1 MSDYKNKQLIFFK
14 DNKRNLFFSVL
25 AGILVSVSRLSI
37 AWILQNVIDFISK
50 KNTYSLIQL
59 IIITIITFIVLGIA
73 LVLDCLFSPQFSTNA
88 IKRYKDYIFSKIMNK
103 SSDSFFEEDTAT
115 YLSLISNDID
125 KIKRDYLD
133 QVEAFVEILLTLI
146 GAVVIMIA
154 SSPILAVI
162 SLLIS
167 LIPLFVSIRIGK
179 TISEKEKILSYRNA
193 DYISF
198 VKDALAGFS
207 VIKSFRAEKKV
218 IDNHM
223 EYNNNQIYSLK
234 KREQAIAAVSS
245 FSHFLGNI
253 TQISIFIVCA
263 ALTGKIQNIT
273 PGTVVLFIQLMNSV
287 IRPIE
292 QIPKMVVAR
301 KGVIGLID
309 KHDALLNKN
318 NFEEGKQRLNY
329 TDIDIHISSM
339 SYSYDGNFNTLKN
352 INLDFESGKCYLI
365 VGESGSGKS
374 TLLNVISGIRK
385 NYQGSIK
392 YGNIELKD
400 VSRYSLFDYVSIIQQ
415 SVYIF
420 NDTIL
425 NNITMYGDF
434 NNNDIE
440 KAISLA
446 GLDNVI
452 KEKGSDYICGESG
465 NLLSGGEKQRIS
477 IARSILRKQKI
488 LFVDEGTSALDIE
501 TAKKIN
507 DSILQLAGTTRFIIS
522 HSMDIDLI
530 HNCDEIIVVRN
541 GEISEKGNFKELMN
555 NQSYFYALYVL
566 ANK

>member
-1 MSDYKNKQLIFFK
+1 MDGYKNKQLIFFK

-37 AWILQNVIDFISK
+37 AWILQNVIDYISK

-73 LVLDCLFSPQFSTNA
+73 LILDCLFSPQFSTNA

-125 KIKRDYLD
+125 RIKRDYLD

-154 SSPILAVI
+154 SSPILAAI

-179 TISEKEKILSYRNA
+179 TISEKEKILSYKNA

-234 KREQAIAAVSS
+234 KREQAITAVSS

-400 VSRYSLFDYVSIIQQ
+400 VSRYSLFDYISIIQQ

-522 HSMDIDLI
+522 HRMDIDLI

>member
-1 MSDYKNKQLIFFK
+1 MDGYKNKQLIFFK

-37 AWILQNVIDFISK
+37 AWILQNVIDYISK

-73 LVLDCLFSPQFSTNA
+73 LILDCLFSPQFSTNA

-125 KIKRDYLD
+125 RIKRDYLD

-154 SSPILAVI
+154 SSPILAAI

-179 TISEKEKILSYRNA
+179 TISEKEKILSYKNA

-234 KREQAIAAVSS
+234 KREQAITAVSS

-329 TDIDIHISSM
+329 TDIDIHISS
-339 SYSYDGNFNTLKN
+339 
-352 INLDFESGKCYLI
+352 
-365 VGESGSGKS
+365 
-374 TLLNVISGIRK
+374 
-385 NYQGSIK
+385 
-392 YGNIELKD
+392 
-400 VSRYSLFDYVSIIQQ
+400 
-415 SVYIF
+415 
-420 NDTIL
+420 
-425 NNITMYGDF
+425 
-434 NNNDIE
+434 
-440 KAISLA
+440 
-446 GLDNVI
+446 
-452 KEKGSDYICGESG
+452 
-465 NLLSGGEKQRIS
+465 LS
-477 IARSILRKQKI
+477 
-488 LFVDEGTSALDIE
+488 
-501 TAKKIN
+501 
-507 DSILQLAGTTRFIIS
+507 
-522 HSMDIDLI
+522 
-530 HNCDEIIVVRN
+530 
-541 GEISEKGNFKELMN
+541 
-555 NQSYFYALYVL
+555 
-566 ANK
+566 

>member
-1 MSDYKNKQLIFFK
+1 MDGYKNKQLIFFK

-25 AGILVSVSRLSI
+25 AGILVSISRLSI
-37 AWILQNVIDFISK
+37 AWILQNVIDFISE

-73 LVLDCLFSPQFSTNA
+73 LILDCLFSPQFSTNA
-88 IKRYKDYIFSKIMNK
+88 IKRYKDYIFSKVMNK

-125 KIKRDYLD
+125 IIKRDYLD
-133 QVEAFVEILLTLI
+133 QIEAFVEILLTLI

-154 SSPILAVI
+154 SSPILAAI

-179 TISEKEKILSYRNA
+179 TISEKEKILSYKNA

-218 IDNHM
+218 IDNHV
-223 EYNNNQIYSLK
+223 EYNNNQIHSLK
-234 KREQAIAAVSS
+234 KREQAITAVSS
-245 FSHFLGNI
+245 FSHFLGNM

-263 ALTGKIQNIT
+263 ALTGKVQNIT

-318 NFEEGKQRLNY
+318 NFEEGKQRLND
-329 TDIDIHISSM
+329 TDIEIHISSM

-365 VGESGSGKS
+365 VGDSGSGKS
-374 TLLNVISGIRK
+374 TLLNVMSGIRK
-385 NYQGSIK
+385 NYQGSKNMQI
-392 YGNIELKD
+392 
-400 VSRYSLFDYVSIIQQ
+400 
-415 SVYIF
+415 
-420 NDTIL
+420 
-425 NNITMYGDF
+425 
-434 NNNDIE
+434 
-440 KAISLA
+440 
-446 GLDNVI
+446 
-452 KEKGSDYICGESG
+452 
-465 NLLSGGEKQRIS
+465 
-477 IARSILRKQKI
+477 
-488 LFVDEGTSALDIE
+488 
-501 TAKKIN
+501 
-507 DSILQLAGTTRFIIS
+507 
-522 HSMDIDLI
+522 
-530 HNCDEIIVVRN
+530 
-541 GEISEKGNFKELMN
+541 
-555 NQSYFYALYVL
+555 
-566 ANK
+566 